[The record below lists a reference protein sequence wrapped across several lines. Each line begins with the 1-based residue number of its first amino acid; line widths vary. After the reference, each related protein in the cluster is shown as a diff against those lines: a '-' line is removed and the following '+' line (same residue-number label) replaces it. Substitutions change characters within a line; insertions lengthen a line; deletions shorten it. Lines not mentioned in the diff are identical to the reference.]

1 MRALL
6 CLLAAAALASPAR
19 GAEGRLAVVPLE
31 APPDLTFMGR
41 SVAEAFAAAAAKE
54 GGEVL
59 APAAVEAKLGR
70 AATQALVAC
79 ADDARCLAAKGAA
92 LGVDRLVGGWL
103 RKRGEA
109 YRVALVHADAR
120 SGERLGGLER
130 EIPVAARRLQKDVAA
145 AAPGL
150 LAGGPDASG
159 VLKVVT
165 DVPGAAV
172 TVDDVD
178 AGTTPLARTVRPGR
192 HKVHVSG
199 EGFQDATAVWVE
211 VPANGVVEHRPRLY
225 QVPARDRSN
234 RAAPPPAGTS
244 VEVVR

>member
-150 LAGGPDASG
+150 LAGGADASG

-172 TVDDVD
+172 TVDDVG

-199 EGFQDATAVWVE
+199 EGFQDATPVWVE

>member
-6 CLLAAAALASPAR
+6 CLLAAAAAAVPAR
-19 GAEGRLAVVPLE
+19 GAEGRLAVVALD
-31 APPDLTFMGR
+31 APPELTFMGK
-41 SVAEAFAAAAAKE
+41 SVAEAFASAAAQQ

-59 APAAVEAKLGR
+59 APSAVEAKLGR

-92 LGVDRLVGGWL
+92 LGVDRVVGGWL

-120 SGERLGGLER
+120 SGERLGALER
-130 EIPVAARRLQKDVAA
+130 EIPIASRRLQKDVAA

-150 LAGGPDASG
+150 LAGGADATG
-159 VLKVVT
+159 VLQVVT
-165 DVPGAAV
+165 DAPGAKV
-172 TVDDVD
+172 TLDDVD
-178 AGTTPLARTVRPGR
+178 AGTTPLSRTVKPGR
-192 HKVHVSG
+192 HKVQVSG
-199 EGFQDATAVWVE
+199 AGYQDATEVWVE

-225 QVPARDRSN
+225 QVPARDRPN
-234 RAAPPPAGTS
+234 RAPRERSGTD
-244 VEVVR
+244 VEIVR